1 MRQKLEV
8 INAAE
13 QNRSGL
19 LDSLASQTIMGRRS
33 AQVKFAFSN

>member
-1 MRQKLEV
+1 MRQKLKA

-19 LDSLASQTIMGRRS
+19 RDSLASQTIMGRQS
-33 AQVKFAFSN
+33 AQVKFAFGN